1 MEFRV
6 KPYYLRDCILI
17 DNAAQIR
24 LSFNRVI
31 KEPRIYEGFGLN
43 LMGITQR

>member
-6 KPYYLRDCILI
+6 KPYYLLP
-17 DNAAQIR
+17 AQIR
-24 LSFNRVI
+24 LSFNHVI